1 MIHPLR
7 EEHMPL
13 MPIMHWI
20 SDMMMFFACLTNVF
34 EKHDDFLTG
43 FFAYRLCWEKFGWG
57 SQKVDELII
66 PVLKEYDKREVRS
79 TYIFSPSLSLSL
91 SLIFTQAVS
100 STVSPNTKSKL
111 IAAYNLSDLYF
122 VDHVAS
128 SVDSFIYLLF

>member
-20 SDMMMFFACLTNVF
+20 SDMMMFFARLTNVF

-91 SLIFTQAVS
+91 SLSLSHIHTGS
-100 STVSPNTKSKL
+100 L
-111 IAAYNLSDLYF
+111 IYR
-122 VDHVAS
+122 VT
-128 SVDSFIYLLF
+128 

>member
-1 MIHPLR
+1 MIHTLR

-13 MPIMHWI
+13 LPIMHWI
-20 SDMMMFFACLTNVF
+20 SDMMMFFARLTNVF

-79 TYIFSPSLSLSL
+79 TYIFSLSLSHVHTG
-91 SLIFTQAVS
+91 SLI
-100 STVSPNTKSKL
+100 
-111 IAAYNLSDLYF
+111 Y
-122 VDHVAS
+122 HVT
-128 SVDSFIYLLF
+128 